1 MWLLCLCAPTSG
13 AARCSAAKREEVVL
27 GARVSLCDERA
38 LLAGFFD
45 HQEGLFFLE
54 HSLIAFLVAGHNNEC
69 LRVRPHCLV
78 LPLCQQDDLGAALV
92 LAFTQVGSA
101 LVTQAELGRLL
112 LEHLVQA
119 SKSRLV
125 LCGALCG
132 SLHQRRT
139 DALDIGSRNRRVF
152 QTSAVGEDQRRMDP
166 RQERVAKNETL
177 FREVNER
184 VEEVAVGLTGA
195 DSQLIGFICE
205 CGRDDCAEPLE
216 LRHEQYESVRE
227 NPLRFLIVPG
237 HEQADVERVVERQAR
252 FLVVEKLG
260 EGAQIAVEQ
269 DPRSE
274 GAG

>member
-1 MWLLCLCAPTSG
+1 
-13 AARCSAAKREEVVL
+13 VL
-27 GARVSLCDERA
+27 SARVLLCDERA
-38 LLAGFFD
+38 LLAGFLD
-45 HQEGLFFLE
+45 HHEGLFFLE
-54 HSLIAFLVAGHNNEC
+54 HRLIAFLVAGHDNEC

-78 LPLCQQDDLGAALV
+78 LPSSQQDDRGAALV

-112 LEHLVQA
+112 LERLVQA

-125 LCGALCG
+125 LCGSLYG

-152 QTSAVGEDQRRMDP
+152 QTSAVGEDQRGMDP

-184 VEEVAVGLTGA
+184 VEEVTVGLAGHGEA

-216 LRHEQYESVRE
+216 LRQEQYELVRE
-227 NPLRFLIVPG
+227 NPLRFFVVRG
-237 HEQADVERVVERQAR
+237 HEQTDVERVVERQAR
-252 FLVVEKLG
+252 FLVVEKIG
-260 EGAQIAVEQ
+260 EGAELAVEH
-269 DPRSE
+269 DPRS
-274 GAG
+274 